1 MVLSSSEETADGG
14 DEDMIKIGTLLDD
27 EMLLDDDAFMSIAFE

>member
-1 MVLSSSEETADGG
+1 MVLSSSEETVDG
-14 DEDMIKIGTLLDD
+14 DEDVFKIGTLLDD